1 MQQRVVYFLMGIVVL
16 SLIGSI
22 PGRLF
27 QQGLIS
33 LLIILVV
40 LFLIWC
46 AIEERNKFDLN
57 RLASVKAQEIYLK
70 SENEFEIKEEKEF
83 DIIRAAFDNIKWEP
97 DTTVEIR
104 GERKVEA
111 TFFYSNEENKAELFS
126 VYEIYL
132 MKNGN
137 LFFQSEKEEEGCGKL
152 NKEHADN
159 VKSLFF

>member
-1 MQQRVVYFLMGIVVL
+1 MRQRVVYFLMGIVVL
-16 SLIGSI
+16 SLIGSL

-27 QQGLIS
+27 QQGLVS
-33 LLIILVV
+33 LSIILVV

-46 AIEERNKFDLN
+46 AIEERNKLDLN
-57 RLASVKAQEIYLK
+57 RLASVKAHETYLK
-70 SENEFEIKEEKEF
+70 EKSEFEIKEEKEF
-83 DIIRAAFDNIKWEP
+83 DLIRAAFDNIKWEP
-97 DTTVEIR
+97 DTTVEIQ

-111 TFFYSNEENKAELFS
+111 TFFYTNEEKKAELFS

-132 MKNGN
+132 MKDGN

-152 NKEHADN
+152 IKEHADN